1 MPSETDGIFYPKGGG
16 IAIVGGEVVPT
27 GGERLTPSEISKQI
41 RDVVAMPYGGKNAAC
56 IGMTLLEAALYE
68 TAVKAAN
75 GDTDALSRLLDRLM
89 GKPVQQTITATGTLA
104 DFLSQIARSDGKE
117 VAGGADNRAAIDI
130 DALGL

>member
-1 MPSETDGIFYPKGGG
+1 MPGVLDQNILYPPGGRV
-16 IAIVGGEVVPT
+16 AIVGGEIIPT

-75 GDTDALSRLLDRLM
+75 GDTDALSRLLDRLL
-89 GKPVQQTITATGTLA
+89 GRPVQQTITATGTLA
-104 DFLSQIARSDGKE
+104 EFLNQVARSEEPRRVVDTQG
-117 VAGGADNRAAIDI
+117 VLDD
-130 DALGL
+130 